1 MSDWVSFWDS
11 KHSVYV
17 SARHLEAH
25 YRRIA
30 DDLLRYVPEGGTV
43 LDYGCGGARAHDRL
57 ATAAARLVL
66 CDAAPGVRAS
76 LAERFSHS
84 SKIEVDAPEDIE
96 ALPSGEI
103 DLIAMHSVAQY
114 LSPEQL
120 HQTLLLFW
128 RLLHPDGV
136 LLLGDVI
143 PPDVSPVTDAT
154 ALLRFAGKEGFLTA
168 AVTGLAR
175 TAFSNYARLRSTLGL
190 THYSEQTMIAKLA
203 DAGFK
208 AERAPHNIGHNPSRM
223 TFLAR
228 PDNSR

>member
-43 LDYGCGGARAHDRL
+43 LDYGCGEARSHDRI
-57 ATAAARLVL
+57 AAVAARLML
-66 CDAAPGVRAS
+66 CDAAPGVRAL
-76 LAERFSHS
+76 LAERFSTS
-84 SKIEVDAPEDIE
+84 DRIEVDAPQDID

-114 LSPEQL
+114 LSEAQL
-120 HQTLLLFW
+120 DRALSRVR
-128 RLLHPDGV
+128 RLLHPNGALV
-136 LLLGDVI
+136 LGDIV

-154 ALLRFAGKEGFLTA
+154 ALLRFASQEGFLTA
-168 AVTGLAR
+168 AVAGLAH

-190 THYSEQTMIAKLA
+190 KQYSEQAMIGRLA
-203 DAGFK
+203 EAGFK
-208 AERAPHNIGHNPSRM
+208 AERAARNIGHNPARM
-223 TFLAR
+223 TFVAR
-228 PDNSR
+228 PN